1 MTTTLVTMTTKLATT
16 TTILV
21 TMETAL
27 VTNYRYVCR
36 DYHLPIKISYY
47 SNYQPVSSH
56 HGNHHIS
63 LDYSYTMTTQ

>member
-1 MTTTLVTMTTKLATT
+1 MLPELLKFVGMCQGYHDDATLVTMTTKLATT

-36 DYHLPIKISYY
+36 DYHLPI
-47 SNYQPVSSH
+47 
-56 HGNHHIS
+56 
-63 LDYSYTMTTQ
+63 